1 MSVTGSRISYE
12 EAITEALRLEMY
24 RDSSVVLLGDAGAAP
39 ELARL
44 FGTDR
49 VVDDIAPAAPV
60 VLAAAGAAGEGRRPV
75 CEISPAGPGPLDH
88 IAELGALRMANGG
101 GSAPVTL
108 CLRFGGALADGGAA
122 GRDPGAWLVGAPG
135 VKVVEPVTP
144 ADAKGLI
151 TAAIRDPEPVCVL
164 EHTSCLDSVGMVPE
178 GGHVVEIGRAR
189 LAREGERLTLVTH
202 GAAVEPSE
210 RAAEE
215 IDLDAD
221 VLDLRSL
228 QPLDRDGVLASV
240 RKTGKLLIVEPTP
253 SAARITAELVAG
265 IWEEAFEHLDAP
277 PRRVR
282 IDDSEIADATAQ
294 REAIMEASLELL
306 DY

>member
-1 MSVTGSRISYE
+1 MSVTGSRISYTD
-12 EAITEALRLEMY
+12 AVAEALRLEMY
-24 RDSSVVLLGDAGAAP
+24 RDSSVVVLGDAGAAP

-44 FGTDR
+44 FGSDR
-49 VVDDIAPAAPV
+49 VVENIAPAAPV

-75 CEISPAGPGPLDH
+75 CEIRPAGPGPLDH

-144 ADAKGLI
+144 ADAKGLV

-164 EHTSCLDSVGMVPE
+164 QHTSCLESVGMVPE
-178 GGHVVEIGRAR
+178 GGHVVQIGRAR
-189 LAREGERLTLVTH
+189 LAREGERLTLVAH
-202 GAAVEPSE
+202 GAAVGPSK

-221 VLDLRSL
+221 LLDLRSL
-228 QPLDRDGVLASV
+228 QPLDREGVLASV

-253 SAARITAELVAG
+253 SAARITAELIAG

-282 IDDSEIADATAQ
+282 IDDSEIANSGAQ
-294 REAIMEASLELL
+294 VETIMEASLELVH
-306 DY
+306 Y

>member
-1 MSVTGSRISYE
+1 
-12 EAITEALRLEMY
+12 
-24 RDSSVVLLGDAGAAP
+24 
-39 ELARL
+39 
-44 FGTDR
+44 
-49 VVDDIAPAAPV
+49 
-60 VLAAAGAAGEGRRPV
+60 
-75 CEISPAGPGPLDH
+75 
-88 IAELGALRMANGG
+88 
-101 GSAPVTL
+101 
-108 CLRFGGALADGGAA
+108 
-122 GRDPGAWLVGAPG
+122 VGAPG

-144 ADAKGLI
+144 ADVKGLV

-164 EHTSCLDSVGMVPE
+164 QHTSCLDSVGMVPE
-178 GGHVVEIGRAR
+178 GGHMVEIGRAR
-189 LAREGERLTLVTH
+189 LAREGERLTLVAH
-202 GAAVEPSE
+202 GAAVGPCE

-253 SAARITAELVAG
+253 SAARITAELIAG
-265 IWEEAFEHLDAP
+265 IWEGAFEHLDAP

-282 IDDSEIADATAQ
+282 IDDSEIADPTAQ
-294 REAIMEASLELL
+294 VEAIMEASLELL